1 MKNDKKGFISIV
13 LFFLIIAVCLAVMPI
28 IMSTRSYQAIDEP
41 EKAFYIAESGIKYY
55 AQHDLKS
62 DTDWTNNAGIGPVTF
77 GGGTFTIEIVD
88 LYPADPTKYAD
99 KEKII
104 VRSTGTVT
112 VGTQNFNRVIERT
125 ITTGFDAF
133 DGAMYGEGPI
143 SIDHNGTVNGDI
155 VSSGTVTIDH
165 DEWDVNGDILENQAA
180 VDIPDVK
187 WAYWQGMAGAN
198 VITPPTGTYE
208 FTGDSYTGVYY
219 VNGNVT
225 ISKNNMNF
233 QGTIVATGDI
243 SITGNGATYQ
253 AATGNP
259 AFISGNNFLA
269 QNVNNIQVTGAIYA
283 ANNLTIN
290 IIAAQGGTITGS
302 LVFGG
307 ICTINQANNSTFNID
322 PNASSAG
329 FTGGAGGTKLSNY
342 REL

>member
-1 MKNDKKGFISIV
+1 MKNDKKGFISVV

-62 DTDWTNNAGIGPVTF
+62 DTDWTNNAGIGPINF
-77 GGGTFTIEIVD
+77 GGGRFTVAVIG
-88 LYPADPTKYAD
+88 PAPRE
-99 KEKII
+99 KERII

-112 VGTQNFNRVIERT
+112 IGTQNFNRVIERT
-125 ITTGFDAF
+125 ITTGLDCF

-143 SIDHNGTVNGDI
+143 SIDHNGTINGDI

-165 DEWDVNGDILENQAA
+165 SDWTVNGDILENQTH
-180 VDIPDVK
+180 VDIPSVN

-198 VITPPTGTYE
+198 VITPPTGTHE
-208 FTGDSYTGVYY
+208 FTASSYNGVYY

-225 ISKNNMNF
+225 ISKNNINF

-269 QNVNNIQVTGAIYA
+269 QNVNNIQITGAIYA